1 MTSENLPALAYKLR
15 QDVLKLID
23 RGKTG
28 HIGGD
33 YSMMEILVT
42 LYFREMNV
50 FPDDPENEGR
60 DYFILSKGHSVESYY
75 AVLCEKG
82 FLDLQDLLERYAQFK
97 SPYIGHPNNKL
108 PGIEMNSGSLGHGL
122 PVAVGIAKGLKMD
135 KKANRV
141 YVVMGDGE
149 LGEGSVYE
157 GAMAASQYGLDNLL
171 AVIDRNGLQ
180 ISGSTEE
187 VMHQDHLRERFE
199 AFGWTVFEA
208 NGHDIDALYAA
219 MEQAKSVKGRPTLI
233 IADTVK
239 SKGIPFAE
247 NVASWHHHLPTEEE
261 YQKIMDA
268 LQKKEAQLRAD
279 ASCSLKGGN

>member
-42 LYFREMNV
+42 LYFKEMNV

-82 FLDLQDLLERYAQFK
+82 FLDLRDLLERYAQFK

-122 PVAVGIAKGLKMD
+122 PVAVGIAKGLQMD
-135 KKANRV
+135 KKPNRV

-208 NGHDIDALYAA
+208 DGHDIDALYAA
-219 MEQAKSVKGRPTLI
+219 MEQAKSVKGRPTLL

-261 YQKIMDA
+261 YQKIMEA
-268 LQKKEAQLRAD
+268 LQKKEAQLRAE
-279 ASCSLKGGN
+279 ASCGLKGGN

>member
-1 MTSENLPALAYKLR
+1 MSENLQALAYKLR
-15 QDVLKLID
+15 QDVLNLIVSG
-23 RGKTG
+23 RTG

-33 YSMMEILVT
+33 YSLMEILVT
-42 LYFREMNV
+42 LYFKEMNV
-50 FPDDPENEGR
+50 FPDDPENEAR
-60 DYFILSKGHSVESYY
+60 DYFILSKGHCAESYY

-82 FLDLQDLLERYAQFK
+82 FLDLNDLLARYARFK

-108 PGIEMNSGSLGHGL
+108 PGIEMNFGSLGHGL
-122 PVAVGIAKGLKMD
+122 PVAVGVAKGLKMD
-135 KKANRV
+135 GKPNRV

-157 GAMAASQYGLDNLL
+157 GAMAASQYELDNLL

-180 ISGSTEE
+180 ISGTTEE

-208 NGHDIDALYAA
+208 DGHDIDALYAA

-261 YQKIMDA
+261 YVKIMEA
-268 LQKKEAQLRAD
+268 LKEREEALRHE
-279 ASCSLKGGN
+279 

>member
-1 MTSENLPALAYKLR
+1 MSENLSALAYSLR
-15 QDVLKLID
+15 QDVLKLIN
-23 RGKTG
+23 RGRTG

-42 LYFREMNV
+42 LYFKEMNV
-50 FPDDPENEGR
+50 FPEDPENEAR

-75 AVLCEKG
+75 AVLCRKG
-82 FLDLQDLLERYAQFK
+82 FLDFEDVLSRYAQFK

-135 KKANRV
+135 GRKNRV

-157 GAMAASQYGLDNLL
+157 GAMAASQYELDNLL

-180 ISGSTEE
+180 ISGTTEE

-208 NGHDIDALYAA
+208 DGHDIDALYAA
-219 MEQAKSVKGRPTLI
+219 MEQAKSVKGKPTLI

-261 YQKIMDA
+261 YEKILQA
-268 LQKKEAQLRAD
+268 LKEKEEELRHE
-279 ASCSLKGGN
+279 